1 MCNVMPTGK
10 YISLKKGNKNQCTTF
25 KDSTPMDTHTTIAL
39 NSQQPDVPGTDHQRH
54 PVTVVSLDDLLTK
67 SFGFDAFRPHQR
79 AVCAAVVEGYDVVLV
94 MPTGAGKSLCYQLP
108 GIARGG
114 TTLVISP
121 LIALMEDQV
130 AALKMRGF
138 AAERIH
144 SGRSREESRQV
155 CRSYLCDELD
165 FLFIAPERLAVSGF
179 PEMLAKRKPT
189 LIAVD
194 EAHCISQWGH
204 DFRPDYRMLKERLP
218 SLLPTPI
225 IALTATATPQVQRDI
240 AEQLGIN
247 NASQFIHGFRRT
259 NIAIEVAE
267 CTPGERLQEAQQI
280 LSDSARRPAIVYAP
294 TRKRAA
300 ELADEF
306 ARTFSAA
313 AYHAGMTT
321 QQRDQVQR
329 DFLGNNIEVIV
340 ATIAFGMG
348 IDKPDIRTVI
358 HAALP
363 GSIEGYYQEI
373 GRAGR
378 DGKPSR
384 AILLYSWADCH
395 THQFFYTRD
404 YPDSTVLDTIF
415 KKLTPEPQPKAL
427 LLEKCGL
434 PNDLLDTCL
443 EKLWVHGGA
452 FITPEEYV
460 IRGTNTWKHPYQ
472 KQKDHKEELLNHITT
487 FAGSRECRMVALVKH
502 FGDQEDGF
510 APCGLCDICAPAES
524 LTLHTRPADE
534 AELFYL
540 NRMIHA
546 LSSSSGQASGK
557 LFRDA
562 FECDI
567 NRNVYE
573 LLITA
578 LCRAKCIVQTED
590 SFEKNGKPIRFQRLH
605 LTAAGHAVMQKPE
618 TLPLIVSMSSATQ
631 SAKRTRKT
639 IPEKT
644 NRKGS
649 TSKHSTTQGSIDLTP
664 AATALYNR
672 LKTWRIGRAKTLKTP
687 AFCIFNDR
695 TLRLIALEKPTS
707 EEQLIGIPG
716 VGPAKV
722 ERFGK
727 EINVLCMRDE

>member
-1 MCNVMPTGK
+1 MD
-10 YISLKKGNKNQCTTF
+10 SL
-25 KDSTPMDTHTTIAL
+25 TPSPHIDQQL
-39 NSQQPDVPGTDHQRH
+39 NNPGTRH
-54 PVTVVSLDDLLTK
+54 KGHFATVASLDELLTT
-67 SFGFDAFRPHQR
+67 SFGFNGFRPHQR
-79 AVCAAVVEGYDVVLV
+79 AVCAAVVEGFDVVLV

-130 AALKMRGF
+130 TALQMRGF

-144 SGRSREESRQV
+144 SGRSREESRLV

-165 FLFIAPERLAVSGF
+165 FLFIAPERLAVPGF

-218 SLLPTPI
+218 ALLPTPI

-240 AEQLGIN
+240 AEQLGIKS
-247 NASQFIHGFRRT
+247 ATHFIHGFRRT

-280 LSDSARRPAIVYAP
+280 LSDPTRRPAIVYAP
-294 TRKRAA
+294 TRKRAT

-321 QQRDQVQR
+321 QQREQVQR
-329 DFLGNNIEVIV
+329 DFLGNKIEVIV

-348 IDKPDIRTVI
+348 IDKPNIRTVI

-415 KKLTPEPQPKAL
+415 RKLTPEPQPKAL

-434 PNDLLDTCL
+434 SPDILDTCL
-443 EKLWVHGGA
+443 EKLWIHGGA
-452 FITPEEYV
+452 SISPDEYV
-460 IRGTNTWKHPYQ
+460 TRGANTWKNPYQ
-472 KQKDHKEELLNHITT
+472 KQKDHKEELLNHITA
-487 FAGSRECRMVALVKH
+487 FAGSRACRMVALVKH
-502 FGDQEDGF
+502 FGDQEDGL
-510 APCGLCDICAPAES
+510 APCGLCDICAPAQS
-524 LTLHTRPADE
+524 LTLHSRPADE

-540 NRMIHA
+540 HRMIHA

-562 FECDI
+562 FASDI

-590 SFEKNGKPIRFQRLH
+590 SFEKDGKPIRFQRLH
-605 LTAAGHAVMQKPE
+605 LTAEGHAVVQKPE
-618 TLPLIVSMSSATQ
+618 TLPLLVSMRATTQ
-631 SAKRTRKT
+631 PTKHTRKT
-639 IPEKT
+639 VLQKKQGKST
-644 NRKGS
+644 NNKQS
-649 TSKHSTTQGSIDLTP
+649 AAQKSVDLTP
-664 AATALYNR
+664 VAEVLYNR
-672 LKTWRIGRAKTLKTP
+672 LKIWRTGRAKALKTP

-695 TLRLIALEKPTS
+695 TLRLIAVGKPTS
-707 EEQLIGIPG
+707 KEQLLEIPG